1 MAEQAPELRFPS
13 SLQHQHG
20 LSEWWPMLPER
31 SAETINPDGTLSDR
45 LYRCQEIG
53 CGQVVKL
60 EAASLGE

>member
-1 MAEQAPELRFPS
+1 
-13 SLQHQHG
+13 
-20 LSEWWPMLPER
+20 MLPER